1 MDGICRLMSNIKY
14 KNRKLPMKELLQLG
28 DTKSNYN
35 IKPAIN
41 LHTLYLTGEIE
52 SPDEYTDV
60 FEGIRMAGP
69 SDVIKIH
76 INSPGGD
83 LFTAIQFMRVLKE
96 TEAKVITSVEG
107 ACMSAATLIFLA
119 ADQFEISDHS
129 VFMFHNYS
137 TFMYGKGG
145 ELFDGIMHDRKWS
158 ENLLKTEYEGF
169 LNTDEVEAVLNG
181 KDIWLDSD
189 EALMR
194 LKRFAELQ
202 QKKQKEAE
210 DAEEEAPKEKPK
222 KSKKSS

>member
-1 MDGICRLMSNIKY
+1 
-14 KNRKLPMKELLQLG
+14 MKELLQLG
-28 DTKSNYN
+28 DIKSNYN
-35 IKPAIN
+35 IKPAIS

-60 FEGIRMAGP
+60 FESIRMAGP

-158 ENLLKTEYEGF
+158 ENLLRTEYEGF
-169 LNTDEVEAVLNG
+169 LNSEEVDAVLNG
-181 KDIWLDSD
+181 KDIWLDAD
-189 EALMR
+189 EALER
-194 LKRFAELQ
+194 LKSFAKVQGE
-202 QKKQKEAE
+202 KRKAEEAKAQE
-210 DAEEEAPKEKPK
+210 DADTEDTD
-222 KSKKSS
+222 

>member
-1 MDGICRLMSNIKY
+1 
-14 KNRKLPMKELLQLG
+14 MKDLLFG
-28 DTKSNYN
+28 DIKSNYN
-35 IKPAIN
+35 VKPAIN

-96 TEAKVITSVEG
+96 TEAKVVTSVEG

-119 ADQFEISDHS
+119 ADQFEISEHS

-137 TFMYGKGG
+137 TVMYGKGG

-158 ENLLKTEYEGF
+158 ENLLKSEYEGF
-169 LNTDEVEAVLNG
+169 LTAEEVDSLLNN
-181 KDIWLDSD
+181 KDIWLDAD
-189 EALMR
+189 EAMQR
-194 LKRFAELQ
+194 LQNFAELQ
-202 QKKQKEAE
+202 TKKAQEQKKAEA
-210 DAEEEAPKEKPK
+210 PK
-222 KSKKSS
+222 KSKKTPK

>member
-1 MDGICRLMSNIKY
+1 MNNKQNGKS
-14 KNRKLPMKELLQLG
+14 PMKDLLFG
-28 DTKSNYN
+28 DIKSNYN
-35 IKPAIN
+35 VKPAIN

-96 TEAKVITSVEG
+96 TEAKVVTSVEG

-119 ADQFEISDHS
+119 ADQFEISEHS

-137 TFMYGKGG
+137 TVMYGKGG

-158 ENLLKTEYEGF
+158 ENLLKSEYEGF
-169 LNTDEVEAVLNG
+169 LTAEEVDSLLNN
-181 KDIWLDSD
+181 KDIWLDAD
-189 EALMR
+189 EAMQR
-194 LKRFAELQ
+194 LQNFAELQ
-202 QKKQKEAE
+202 TKKAQEQKKAEA
-210 DAEEEAPKEKPK
+210 PK
-222 KSKKSS
+222 KSKKTPK